1 MPVGD
6 VIALQRIE
14 KSTRRADRASR
25 RLRRALDRRDA
36 RRARRQQAASPSPVQ
51 AEAVHS
57 RTADVSRWCA
67 PWDAGDDADASRREG
82 CWQVEEEV
90 KVRIGKVRTDDGR
103 RCLFAASIDGARV
116 GVLVARRAPSIPD
129 HPEAVSNAVGAPP
142 LPGQLPLLDIQNA
155 TPRRLLFGP
164 VTDDTRVYVRCIAA
178 SDADGEEAVPIFLLS
193 GRDSAQ
199 PVVDAA
205 AFGLDAAD
213 VTALQRGAARL
224 LGAWA

>member
-1 MPVGD
+1 M
-6 VIALQRIE
+6 
-14 KSTRRADRASR
+14 
-25 RLRRALDRRDA
+25 
-36 RRARRQQAASPSPVQ
+36 
-51 AEAVHS
+51 
-57 RTADVSRWCA
+57 
-67 PWDAGDDADASRREG
+67 
-82 CWQVEEEV
+82 
-90 KVRIGKVRTDDGR
+90 RIGKVRTDDGR

-213 VTALQRGAARL
+213 VTALQRARGCSVGTTNPRGSQPGAVLQWRRDARPPKAAAPAPRRRRRRPL
-224 LGAWA
+224 TAACRR